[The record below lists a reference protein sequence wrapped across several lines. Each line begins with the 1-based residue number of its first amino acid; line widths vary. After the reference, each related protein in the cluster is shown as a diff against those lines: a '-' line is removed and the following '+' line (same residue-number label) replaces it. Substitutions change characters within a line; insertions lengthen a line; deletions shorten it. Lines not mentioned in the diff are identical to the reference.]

1 MTLPV
6 GSESLQA
13 GGHIGH
19 PGSATYKYLRCYGG
33 GGHGGG
39 RSCLERI
46 IFRLGNSDT
55 LRIFIKFKFHSR
67 CVALEYQQNNFSQ
80 FSQNKVLS
88 LNLPQMTL
96 AEVHSTYLVLT
107 QLKMVHKTV
116 LKRNGLD

>member
-1 MTLPV
+1 MVKIIYLYVISISDDHHLVVTLPV

-46 IFRLGNSDT
+46 IFRLGN
-55 LRIFIKFKFHSR
+55 FGY
-67 CVALEYQQNNFSQ
+67 LENFLKIHISLLAVVC
-80 FSQNKVLS
+80 KV
-88 LNLPQMTL
+88 Q
-96 AEVHSTYLVLT
+96 HVL
-107 QLKMVHKTV
+107 
-116 LKRNGLD
+116 LD

>member
-1 MTLPV
+1 MVTLPV

-55 LRIFIKFKFHSR
+55 LRTFIKFVFYSR
-67 CVALEYQQNNFSQ
+67 CVALAQRAFNPRKISGFFHHSDISLGFFWHGCLEILL
-80 FSQNKVLS
+80 LS
-88 LNLPQMTL
+88 MPY
-96 AEVHSTYLVLT
+96 A
-107 QLKMVHKTV
+107 
-116 LKRNGLD
+116 

>member
-46 IFRLGNSDT
+46 IFRLGNSDILIT
-55 LRIFIKFKFHSR
+55 FMKFIFYKAVTKQDRPKI
-67 CVALEYQQNNFSQ
+67 C
-80 FSQNKVLS
+80 
-88 LNLPQMTL
+88 L
-96 AEVHSTYLVLT
+96 AGPKTVSVLT
-107 QLKMVHKTV
+107 ACS
-116 LKRNGLD
+116 